1 MNTYSY
7 KLFSITLHKISLIT
21 FQIYTHK
28 KKTYRISP
36 TGLCLVRL

>member
-21 FQIYTHK
+21 FQMYARAIYTQVDLHA
-28 KKTYRISP
+28 
-36 TGLCLVRL
+36 